1 MQTLINSVFLANK
14 MFGSSRY
21 AIEISK
27 KLKKLIQAFHL
38 LVVNP
43 IDWTK
48 RSKISYIARMESER
62 RFLHGNQEKIQ
73 QCNKAYGS

>member
-1 MQTLINSVFLANK
+1 MKEFNSTKTPIEWLLDAEVNYSGARCLLI
-14 MFGSSRY
+14 
-21 AIEISK
+21 
-27 KLKKLIQAFHL
+27 
-38 LVVNP
+38 VVNP
-43 IDWTK
+43 LDWTK